1 MPVKGGFD
9 MDRIFGA
16 VLALLVAVPAAA
28 VDDPEAVYGKLHRA
42 TLAGSVEEVLSY
54 ATAGKRKE
62 MASLAGKEDA
72 VRMMAMSLPKDYSV
86 TKKDVDGRK
95 AHLELRGV
103 HDSGGPSRGNAEL
116 VKEKGAWKVDEW
128 SWSAL
133 AQAPMKEAPQPGPAK
148 VPAEAAKPPAEA
160 AKAPAEAATA
170 ETVSTVPVPAPTLR
184 KASADAAGC
193 VIKPVMSDQ
202 DLRRCGATPP
212 RYDN

>member
-1 MPVKGGFD
+1 

-28 VDDPEAVYGKLHRA
+28 VDDPETVYGKLHRA

-72 VRMMAMSLPKDYSV
+72 VRMMAMSLPRDYSV

-133 AQAPMKEAPQPGPAK
+133 AQAPMKDAPQPEPAK
-148 VPAEAAKPPAEA
+148 VPAEAAKP
-160 AKAPAEAATA
+160 PAEAATA

-184 KASADAAGC
+184 RASADAVGC

-212 RYDN
+212 KYDN

>member
-1 MPVKGGFD
+1 

-28 VDDPEAVYGKLHRA
+28 VDDPETVYGKLHRA

-116 VKEKGAWKVDEW
+116 VKEKGAWKVDDW

-133 AQAPMKEAPQPGPAK
+133 AQAPMKEAPQPEPAK

-170 ETVSTVPVPAPTLR
+170 ETVATVPVPAPTLR
-184 KASADAAGC
+184 KASADAVGC

-212 RYDN
+212 KYDN

>member
-1 MPVKGGFD
+1 
-9 MDRIFGA
+9 MDKIFFA

-28 VDDPEAVYGKLHRA
+28 ADDPETVYGKLHRA

-62 MASLAGKEDA
+62 MASLPGREDV
-72 VRMMAMSLPKDYSV
+72 VRMMALSLPKAYSV
-86 TKKDVDGRK
+86 TKNDTSADGRK

-103 HDSGGPSRGNAEL
+103 HDSGGPTRGNAEF

-133 AQAPMKEAPQPGPAK
+133 AQAPMKDAAQPEP
-148 VPAEAAKPPAEA
+148 
-160 AKAPAEAATA
+160 AKAPAAGTATA
-170 ETVSTVPVPAPTLR
+170 EPVSTVPVDAPTLR
-184 KASADAAGC
+184 KTSAEAAPC
-193 VIKPVMSDQ
+193 VIKPVMSDD

-212 RYDN
+212 KYDN

>member
-1 MPVKGGFD
+1 

-28 VDDPEAVYGKLHRA
+28 VDDPETVYGKLHRA

-72 VRMMAMSLPKDYSV
+72 VRMMAMSLPQAYSV

-133 AQAPMKEAPQPGPAK
+133 AQAPMKDAPQPEPAK
-148 VPAEAAKPPAEA
+148 VPAEAAKP
-160 AKAPAEAATA
+160 PAEAATA

-184 KASADAAGC
+184 RASADAVGC

-212 RYDN
+212 KYDN

>member
-1 MPVKGGFD
+1 
-9 MDRIFGA
+9 MDKIFVA

-28 VDDPEAVYGKLHRA
+28 ADDPEAVYGKLHRA

-54 ATAGKRKE
+54 ATAGRRKE
-62 MASLAGKEDA
+62 MASLAGKEDV
-72 VRMMAMSLPKDYSV
+72 VRMMALSLPKAYSV
-86 TKKDVDGRK
+86 TKNDTSADGRK

-133 AQAPMKEAPQPGPAK
+133 AQAPAPKEPAAPQ
-148 VPAEAAKPPAEA
+148 EPPAME
-160 AKAPAEAATA
+160 KQPATTEVTQ
-170 ETVSTVPVPAPTLR
+170 PIDAPTLR
-184 KASADAAGC
+184 RTSAEAAPC
-193 VIKPVMSDQ
+193 VIKPVMSDD

-212 RYDN
+212 KYDN

>member
-1 MPVKGGFD
+1 

-42 TLAGSVEEVLSY
+42 TLVGSVEEVLSY

-116 VKEKGAWKVDEW
+116 VKEKGAWKVGEW

-160 AKAPAEAATA
+160 AKPAAEAVTA

-212 RYDN
+212 KYDN